1 MTKTVLVILSEIL
14 QGIHEVKHI
23 ATALKELE
31 DAKPSRIPEE
41 AIQEPNI
48 SGEDAEEMDKTTA
61 QELATFIEECEQ
73 VEELAQGLIMTAVN
87 ISGFFCTH
95 VSKSVEAENDL

>member
-1 MTKTVLVILSEIL
+1 MTKTALVILSEIL

-31 DAKPSRIPEE
+31 DAKPSRIPDE
-41 AIQEPNI
+41 AIQEHNI
-48 SGEDAEEMDKTTA
+48 SGEDGEEMEEMTA
-61 QELATFIEECEQ
+61 QELATFIDECQQ

-87 ISGFFCTH
+87 INGFLCSHF
-95 VSKSVEAENDL
+95 SKSVEAK